1 MLRKI
6 ITAFMVASIAFTGAV
21 ALATPS
27 YAIDPPNDI
36 CVNDPGNTI
45 CKSRTQKLFGP
56 GSIWTNI
63 VNTMIFV
70 VGAVSVIMVVV
81 GGLKYTLSG
90 GDSSG
95 IKSAKD
101 TILYAI
107 IGLVIASFAYSIVNF
122 VLSKI

>member
-27 YAIDPPNDI
+27 YAIDPLNDI

-122 VLSKI
+122 VLSML